1 MKHLITPIVI
11 IMILKSC
18 FHFTAQE
25 SGNNSVLAD
34 PPPKDK
40 DQWKTNTIT
49 NIHQADPP
57 IRDRGQW

>member
-18 FHFTAQE
+18 SHFTAQE
-25 SGNNSVLAD
+25 SGNNSVPAD

-57 IRDRGQW
+57 IRDGGQW